1 MSQEKKLY
9 EYINKEMMYADTS
22 LPIGSYCICKDTEQ
36 LYLYTN
42 RDEFGVELQGNERW
56 IPKYP
61 ENLTLHMPEDSYV
74 SPEEF
79 DRVTGNIQAQVEKVE
94 NDYQS
99 RDNSVLAESKGYT
112 DGKISNIERDI
123 DTLEDSIEFVRSGA
137 NTEINKLKDQ
147 DIQIIGRLE
156 RLESGGPDIST
167 ELNELNQ
174 QVAELETKVNDLD
187 PTTGSYVSKKEYAE
201 NNQKIS
207 NDITTINAA
216 IANQK
221 ADLEGYKTTVEK
233 TYVKQDTL
241 TEYATKDEVTTA
253 KNEAIGAA
261 VSAVNGSLEN
271 YATSDEIKDVYSTKE
286 ELNEYKTIV
295 DDTYIS
301 NEELNEYKEEV
312 IQHIA
317 DVKKEI
323 ISEPI
328 TYMPSLEVKDE
339 AYVGNNIPY
348 YVGKTDRKSVV

>member
-9 EYINKEMMYADTS
+9 EYINKEMMYADAS

-42 RDEFGVELQGNERW
+42 RDEFGVELQGDERW
-56 IPKYP
+56 VPKYP
-61 ENLTLHMPEDSYV
+61 ENLTLYMPEDSYV

-79 DRVTGNIQAQVEKVE
+79 DRVVGNIQAHVETVE

-123 DTLEDSIEFVRSGA
+123 ESLEDSIEFVRSGA

-174 QVAELETKVNDLD
+174 QVSALETKVNDLD

-221 ADLEGYKTTVEK
+221 SDLEGYKTTVEK

-339 AYVGNNIPY
+339 AYVGITY
-348 YVGKTDRKSVV
+348 HIM